1 VEKDR
6 AIGNCFII
14 CNIKIK
20 GNTLY
25 HFLIEMIIFLIE
37 RMAMT
42 RYIMY
47 QNKINNM
54 EDERL
59 PKI

>member
-1 VEKDR
+1 
-6 AIGNCFII
+6 
-14 CNIKIK
+14 
-20 GNTLY
+20 
-25 HFLIEMIIFLIE
+25 MIIFLIE